1 MYGGYAHVYHRQ
13 NILRRWVGGDMASE
27 ETKVELQ
34 EVIEADFKEKTIRK
48 ITVSEDTK
56 PSKFFRDAAKL
67 AKENGVR
74 SCMAMTVDANAHI
87 DWAFLAVEDS
97 DLALMAL
104 ALESAREDIK
114 RKLFKED
121 EE

>member
-1 MYGGYAHVYHRQ
+1 
-13 NILRRWVGGDMASE
+13 MASE
-27 ETKVELQ
+27 ETKGELQ
-34 EVIEADFKEKTIRK
+34 EVIEADFKEKTVKR

-67 AKENGVR
+67 AKDAGVR
-74 SCMAMTVDANAHI
+74 SCMAMTIDANSHV
-87 DWAFLAVEDS
+87 DWAFQASVEG

-104 ALESAREDIK
+104 ALESAREDLK

-121 EE
+121 EPE